1 VLHGLKSIL
10 NIEHLEVLG
19 QELEELVLDDFL
31 DGLFGRFT
39 TTGSSIRR
47 LSIDKGGDHSSRLV
61 ERGGKISVGVK
72 SEHQWVILGRH
83 GIDEGKVTGMIGEVR
98 NGVVVVKRLLVE
110 NEVSTEDVFTDEEVS
125 VGEEQSSIFFLSN
138 LSSVLDGAAHLLH
151 GFPLVLTVL
160 E

>member
-10 NIEHLEVLG
+10 NIEHFEILG
-19 QELEELVLDDFL
+19 QELKELVLDDFL
-31 DGLFGRFT
+31 DGLLGRFT
-39 TTGSSIRR
+39 TSSGGIRR

-83 GIDEGKVTGMIGEVR
+83 GIDEGKVAGMIGEVR

-110 NEVSTEDVFTDEEVS
+110 NEVSTENVFTDEEVS
-125 VGEEQSSIFFLSN
+125 KSEALNS
-138 LSSVLDGAAHLLH
+138 
-151 GFPLVLTVL
+151 
-160 E
+160 